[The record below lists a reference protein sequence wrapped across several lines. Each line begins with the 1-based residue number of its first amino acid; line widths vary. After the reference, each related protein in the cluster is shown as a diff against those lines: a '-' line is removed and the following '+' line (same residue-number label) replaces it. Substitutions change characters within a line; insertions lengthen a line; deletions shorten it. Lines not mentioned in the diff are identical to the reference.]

1 MLEATYKIS
10 RIAED
15 EMLRTNTSIT
25 GAV

>member
-1 MLEATYKIS
+1 MLEATYKIR

-15 EMLRTNTSIT
+15 EMLQTNTSIT